1 MTRGLLLSFYRVA
14 FALLA
19 LAAIVVQLVDLAGKG
34 TLDVVNYFSY
44 FTIETNLIGV
54 AAFFLARDFR
64 ERRPHWVDLVRGAST
79 VYLLITF
86 LVFAVLLSGTDV
98 DTAIPWV
105 DFVLHKIFPIAV
117 LVDWLI
123 DPPARLITPRQAA
136 TWLLYPVI
144 WVAYALIRGALT
156 GRYPYPFLD
165 PANGGYGTVALY
177 IVGVLVLAI
186 LLIVGVIAVGRWLG
200 RNRSADVA
208 SGTT

>member
-1 MTRGLLLSFYRVA
+1 MTRGLLLSLYRVA

-44 FTIETNLIGV
+44 FTIQTNLIGV
-54 AAFFLARDFR
+54 TAFFLASAFR
-64 ERRPHWVDLVRGAST
+64 QQRPHWVDLVRGAST

-86 LVFAVLLSGTDV
+86 IVFSVLLSGTDV

-117 LVDWLI
+117 LADWLL
-123 DPPARLITPRQAA
+123 DPPTRLITRRQAA
-136 TWLLYPVI
+136 TWLIYPIV
-144 WVAYALIRGALT
+144 WVVYALVRGALT
-156 GRYPYPFLD
+156 GRHQYPFLD
-165 PANGGYGTVALY
+165 PAHGGYGTVATY

-186 LLIVGVIAVGRWLG
+186 LLIVCVVAVGRWLG
-200 RNRSADVA
+200 RYRSADAA